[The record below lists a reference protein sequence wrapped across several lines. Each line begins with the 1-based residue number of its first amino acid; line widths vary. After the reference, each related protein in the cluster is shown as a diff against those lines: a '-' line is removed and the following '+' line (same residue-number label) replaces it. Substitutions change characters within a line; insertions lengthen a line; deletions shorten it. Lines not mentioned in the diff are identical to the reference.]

1 MNNNPS
7 PTSPESSS
15 LPTSPST
22 SPPTATSPSPAP
34 PPPAHGAARSPTV
47 AAASTMFGTRP
58 PSRVLTERTGNIG
71 ASGRSGRRVGVVN
84 VDMNASAR
92 LRRKVDALKQQQQ
105 QQAAA
110 GGNTT
115 LMATESSHYASCR
128 SQDMAAACGDIKT
141 NNIALSIRSR
151 KTTEFGGFMSE
162 EATERLLQHEIDLQ
176 SRASELEEAE
186 EASWGEVCTAC
197 CCHAPREWG
206 VIFVGVFILCFFLY
220 FFLFG
225 LELMGTSAKVLGGC
239 TAGSLMGGDLNPVA
253 ALLVAML
260 VTALIQSSS
269 TTTSIIVSL
278 VGGGMNTETAIYMIM
293 GANIGK
299 LHSHS
304 LYQVFF
310 LALQVLVLT
319 HHRSTLPF
327 WKKIGHLLV
336 FLSQAI
342 KPKLQVAYDSTL
354 PSHVTG

>member
-1 MNNNPS
+1 M
-7 PTSPESSS
+7 
-15 LPTSPST
+15 
-22 SPPTATSPSPAP
+22 
-34 PPPAHGAARSPTV
+34 
-47 AAASTMFGTRP
+47 
-58 PSRVLTERTGNIG
+58 LTERTGNIG

-92 LRRKVDALKQQQQ
+92 LRRKVDAMKQQ
-105 QQAAA
+105 QQAA
-110 GGNTT
+110 GGNMI

-151 KTTEFGGFMSE
+151 KTTEFGGFMGE

-197 CCHAPREWG
+197 CCHTPREWG
-206 VIFVGVFILCFFLY
+206 IIFVGVFILCFFLY

-278 VGGGMNTETAIYMIM
+278 VGGGMDTETAIYMIM

-299 LHSHS
+299 SGYPFDFLYFALSTAILVACVKFSFSHYKPNTTPLLHS
-304 LYQVFF
+304 
-310 LALQVLVLT
+310 
-319 HHRSTLPF
+319 
-327 WKKIGHLLV
+327 KI
-336 FLSQAI
+336 S
-342 KPKLQVAYDSTL
+342 
-354 PSHVTG
+354 